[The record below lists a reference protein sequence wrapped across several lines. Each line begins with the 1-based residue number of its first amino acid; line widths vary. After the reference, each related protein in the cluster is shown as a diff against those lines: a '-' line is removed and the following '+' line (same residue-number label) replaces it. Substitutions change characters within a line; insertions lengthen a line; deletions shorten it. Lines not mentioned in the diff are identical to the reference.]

1 MGKTIINQPFGNGLY
16 RLFMVIGGRFIIVL
30 PTLAMLFHN
39 VSHVHHRCRFRSRRE
54 ARPGAGPAWER
65 SESTK

>member
-1 MGKTIINQPFGNGLY
+1 MGKTIINQPFGNSLY
-16 RLFMVIGGRFIIVL
+16 RVFMVIWGMVYYCFTDIGHV
-30 PTLAMLFHN
+30 
-39 VSHVHHRCRFRSRRE
+39 VSQCFTCSPPVPVSRRE